1 MDFSQ
6 IVPSL
11 DTRHVDLNDHDDE
24 DDDDDNDDDDVD
36 DGVEN
41 DNNGGQ

>member
-11 DTRHVDLNDHDDE
+11 DMGMRHVDLNDHDDKDE
-24 DDDDDNDDDDVD
+24 DDDDD

-41 DNNGGQ
+41 DNNGRQ

>member
-1 MDFSQ
+1 MVVGMDFSQ

-11 DTRHVDLNDHDDE
+11 DMGMRHVDLNDHDDE
-24 DDDDDNDDDDVD
+24 DDDDD

-41 DNNGGQ
+41 DNNGRQ